1 MKAARNWALRLAFTG
16 AAAISLGLVTSSP
29 LMAADGAALYK
40 ARCAGCHGADGT
52 GSAIGKKLG
61 AHDFHSA
68 DVKKMSDQ
76 ELANIITNGKGKM
89 PPYKSLS
96 PEEVKA
102 LVAHIRELGK

>member
-1 MKAARNWALRLAFTG
+1 MKAARNWALRLALSLALG
-16 AAAISLGLVTSSP
+16 IAVCLAASP

-40 ARCAGCHGADGT
+40 ARCAGCHGPDGT
-52 GSAIGKKLG
+52 GSAIGKRLG
-61 AHDFHSA
+61 VHDFHSA
-68 DVKKMSDQ
+68 EVKKMSDA
-76 ELANIITNGKGKM
+76 EMEKVIENGKGKM